1 MHCNCP
7 FLIHKIY
14 KASGNFTFCYHLFI
28 VLQALEVAQKHYG
41 EDSKELIPIY
51 QCLAR
56 AESSQGDA
64 SSHERATKLFL
75 QAHDI
80 SKLRYIF
87 SISEIVFLFCVLL
100 LGNDKLKNSSLP

>member
-1 MHCNCP
+1 MK
-7 FLIHKIY
+7 LIKPV
-14 KASGNFTFCYHLFI
+14 ATFCHHLFT

-75 QAHDI
+75 QAHEI
-80 SKLRYIF
+80 SKLRYI
-87 SISEIVFLFCVLL
+87 SKVEVTCEIVFLFCVLL
-100 LGNDKLKNSSLP
+100 LGNDKLKNSSLL